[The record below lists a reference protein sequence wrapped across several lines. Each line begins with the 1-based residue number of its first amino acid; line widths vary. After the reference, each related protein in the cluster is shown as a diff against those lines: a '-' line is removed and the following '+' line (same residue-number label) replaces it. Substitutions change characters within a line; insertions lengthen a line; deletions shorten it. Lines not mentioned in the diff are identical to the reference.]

1 VKSSPKNVVSISPKI
16 VAFTDGDQE
25 STKCTICCDAE
36 IKKWVSACLAETKSV
51 GARRPSGKRVH
62 DEMHR
67 AFPGR
72 GPRSANSTRAHLKE
86 HEPEWDDW
94 GNET

>member
-1 VKSSPKNVVSISPKI
+1 MKSSPKAVVSITPKI
-16 VAFTDGDQE
+16 VAFTEEYQG
-25 STKCTICCDAE
+25 SSKCTICCDVSMKE
-36 IKKWVSACLAETKSV
+36 WVSACLVETKSV

-62 DEMHR
+62 DEMHK

-72 GPRSANSTRAHLKE
+72 GPKSPNSTRTHLKE